1 MYAPELAH
9 YGVIGMKWGTHL
21 SKEVR
26 GAKKAYKEQRRK
38 DREKYNDYLNKQIQ
52 KDEADYKKYEA
63 KGMSRQ
69 AFYKRRD
76 GKYERAYVDYHKK
89 RRDADDNYKNVIA
102 AARLKAYNRLYRKP
116 FGKNELKHFGVLGMK
131 WGKHK
136 AKQPQGKPL
145 GPVKIYGTTSN
156 GIQFFHDTPGII
168 VSSNVRLSK
177 RHIDSINKQ
186 RAKGV
191 STMDALAKMGA
202 LGEVRFDRDR
212 TTATQ
217 RIDALR
223 RYAKA
228 VGKNNHVIRTS
239 AGSTLSGLFAA
250 QIALGEYEVHGD
262 SKKALMIAAGGAAA
276 GTALSYIGSKV
287 LQKRK
292 LKKNLKI
299 IDGIEQR
306 YKNGDIYAI

>member
-52 KDEADYKKYEA
+52 KDEVDYKKYEA

-89 RRDADDNYKNVIA
+89 RRDADNNYKNVIT

-145 GPVKIYGTTSN
+145 GPVKIYGTASN

-202 LGEVRFDRDR
+202 LGTVDRDYR
-212 TTATQ
+212 QPLTSKQVRQA
-217 RIDALR
+217 AE

-228 VGKNNHVIRTS
+228 NAKSGHVRRMGLTS
-239 AGSTLSGLFAA
+239 AVIG
-250 QIALGEYEVHGD
+250 
-262 SKKALMIAAGGAAA
+262 IAAVKTALEAGAATDDPKTAAAVLVGSSAAASVLAYA
-276 GTALSYIGSKV
+276 GSRAIQS
-287 LQKRK
+287 RRR
-292 LKKNLKI
+292 KKNLESVRNNFGNVEGAY
-299 IDGIEQR
+299 D
-306 YKNGDIYAI
+306 

>member
-1 MYAPELAH
+1 MN
-9 YGVIGMKWGTHL
+9 
-21 SKEVR
+21 
-26 GAKKAYKEQRRK
+26 
-38 DREKYNDYLNKQIQ
+38 NDYEL
-52 KDEADYKKYEA
+52 
-63 KGMSRQ
+63 
-69 AFYKRRD
+69 
-76 GKYERAYVDYHKK
+76 YHHG
-89 RRDADDNYKNVIA
+89 I
-102 AARLKAYNRLYRKP
+102 
-116 FGKNELKHFGVLGMK
+116 LGMK

-136 AKQPQGKPL
+136 AKQPQGNPL
-145 GPVKIYGTTSN
+145 GPVKIYGTASN

-168 VSSNVRLSK
+168 VSSNTRLSK

-202 LGEVRFDRDR
+202 LGTIDRDYR
-212 TTATQ
+212 QPLTPKQVRQA
-217 RIDALR
+217 AE

-228 VGKNNHVIRTS
+228 NAKSGHVRRMGLTS
-239 AGSTLSGLFAA
+239 AVIG
-250 QIALGEYEVHGD
+250 
-262 SKKALMIAAGGAAA
+262 IAAVKTALEAGAA

-299 IDGIEQR
+299 IDGVEQR